1 MLIGHGLMLF
11 PILLTYKIITV
22 MGNFNNLPV
31 REKVTLCY
39 KNSCTTVYGETAKIV
54 NAIVLTVVVV
64 SAISLIA
71 KTLE

>member
-1 MLIGHGLMLF
+1 
-11 PILLTYKIITV
+11 
-22 MGNFNNLPV
+22 MGNFNNLP
-31 REKVTLCY
+31 RRDTATLCY

-71 KTLE
+71 KALK